1 MKFRFCVRVD
11 WIANRL
17 CLHYEVHPINA
28 AKGNKRW
35 LIWASFETRNG
46 QMQMVYV
53 VTTVLSR
60 CNVVTGFEYHVI
72 SIIINTLFLECVFG
86 FFLRL
91 YFRASIF
98 MITHYDTLLT

>member
-1 MKFRFCVRVD
+1 MD

-17 CLHYEVHPINA
+17 CLHYEDHPISA
-28 AKGNKRW
+28 VKGNKCW

-46 QMQMVYV
+46 QMQMAYV
-53 VTTVLSR
+53 VTTVLAR

-72 SIIINTLFLECVFG
+72 SIIINTLILECVFG

-91 YFRASIF
+91 YFSASTF
-98 MITHYDTLLT
+98 MITPYDTLLT